1 VLKVKT
7 IKKEAIVVMDGRI
20 IKGFCISMVLL
31 QFIFFGLVQSSV
43 HHNPGY
49 IPANLFL
56 LLFSFC
62 GGVGAIIG
70 IGLCIKRKFNK
81 ISFGGEG
88 LVIFLICLL
97 SVLGVQLLYGWQ
109 SIDLSAGN
117 DYSTDAINPPQFN
130 QSKND
135 RLHSHQMSSFWRFM
149 DIPHKVLK
157 SDTDSLVL
165 PMSGFDSK
173 IMIKKAIY
181 GLGWVFVRR
190 LDDASASEGFNET
203 YLLRA
208 GNPGIAGRTDVAVRV
223 VTNNEGFS
231 VVDIHSSASHSR
243 RDLGFNE
250 LMILR
255 LKKAILVL
263 AEE

>member
-81 ISFGGEG
+81 ISFGWEG
-88 LVIFLICLL
+88 LEIFLTCLL

-109 SIDLSAGN
+109 SIDISAGN

-231 VVDIHSSASHSR
+231 VVDIHSSSSHSR

-255 LKKAILVL
+255 LKNAILVL
-263 AEE
+263 AGE